1 MSSQASDEV
10 LPVLS
15 GTCGAMLSFFVRSPL
30 TYFEIHSTDTNR
42 NAFDAVW
49 KGITDAQKRM
59 LSGLLESLMGR
70 AADPEGRK
78 NILELFRSALIY
90 HDNSQEHS
98 SNVSKL
104 LAILIALPLDAVRAM
119 LLLTGTQMIFIREGG
134 DALSAVTESTYESAR
149 EVAHFPFGG

>member
-1 MSSQASDEV
+1 LD
-10 LPVLS
+10 
-15 GTCGAMLSFFVRSPL
+15 R
-30 TYFEIHSTDTNR
+30 D
-42 NAFDAVW
+42 
-49 KGITDAQKRM
+49 
-59 LSGLLESLMGR
+59 
-70 AADPEGRK
+70 ADPEGRK
-78 NILELFRSALIY
+78 IVLEGFRSNLIY

-149 EVAHFPFGG
+149 DVAHFPFGG